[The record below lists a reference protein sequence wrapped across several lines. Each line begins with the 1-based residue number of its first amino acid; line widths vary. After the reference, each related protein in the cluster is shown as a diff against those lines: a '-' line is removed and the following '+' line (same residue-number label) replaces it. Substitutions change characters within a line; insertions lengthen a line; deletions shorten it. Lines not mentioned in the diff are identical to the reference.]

1 MTLSRIALT
10 AAAAAISLSC
20 AAIAQAQD
28 VPEGYPD
35 DYASII
41 EAAQQENTLLIYS
54 NVSAENWAPFLE
66 LVNETYPWMTVE
78 TTDDNNMWEKYY
90 AETSSGVDTADM
102 VLASH
107 PDQWAEFISRDE
119 VLAYGS
125 PEIEDLPGWS
135 MPAPGVYSASAD
147 PMIMANARHY
157 FEGEPPRSL
166 AETAQMLA
174 DRPELEGKVTVMDPI
189 GNLMGYAAWASWLEK
204 NPEGWELVEEIG
216 PSLRPERSAGTVRE
230 KLLTGEYAVAVFT
243 SGGGIPRYEEPV
255 NKDLTDWG
263 FAKDGTPVVTRNVAI
278 TKAADSPN
286 SAKLVLDLLLSREG
300 QIAFAD
306 GGLTPYREDVAL
318 SDVPYVTLS
327 SIREEVG
334 EDNILFITPVS
345 ELLAG
350 VEAFEE
356 RWNEATAQ

>member
-1 MTLSRIALT
+1 MIRTGFLRVAAASAIALCSGT
-10 AAAAAISLSC
+10 VAY
-20 AAIAQAQD
+20 AQD
-28 VPEGYPD
+28 VPEGYPK
-35 DYASII
+35 DYADII
-41 EAAQQENTLLIYS
+41 EAAQQEDALLIYS
-54 NVSAENWAPFLE
+54 NVAASNWAPFLE
-66 LVNETYPWMTVE
+66 LVTESYPWMTIE

-90 AETSSGVDTADM
+90 AEASAGVDSADM

-107 PDQWAEFISRDE
+107 PDQWAEFIARDE
-119 VLAYGS
+119 VMAYES
-125 PEIEDLPGWS
+125 PEAGDLPAWS

-147 PMIMANARHY
+147 PMIMANARSY

-166 AETAQMLA
+166 GEMAQVLAE
-174 DRPELEGKVTVMDPI
+174 RPELQGKVTVMDPI
-189 GNLMGYAAWASWLEK
+189 GNLMGYAAWAAWLEK
-204 NPEGWELVEEIG
+204 NPGGWELIEQIG

-255 NKDLTDWG
+255 NKKLTSWG
-263 FAKDGTPVVTRNVAI
+263 FSRDGTPVVTRNVGV

-300 QIAFAD
+300 QIAFAS

-318 SDVPYVTLS
+318 SDVPYVTLA

-334 EDNILFITPVS
+334 DENILFITPVS
-345 ELLAG
+345 DLLSR
-350 VEAFEE
+350 VEDFEK
-356 RWNEATAQ
+356 RWNAATGQ